1 MTGEMSEISPR
12 FWSIFTEVYE
22 PLPRQGP
29 GNRASAAA
37 ALERCSGLPA
47 VPLVVDI
54 GCGSGGQ
61 TLHLAS
67 LTAGRIVAFDVHAP
81 GVARLQAAVT
91 AAGLGRRVH
100 PLIASMASPG
110 LRAESFDLVW
120 SEGALYQIGL
130 DRALRVCR
138 EMLCPGGWLVF
149 TDAVWRTD
157 TPLPE
162 VKAMFDYDY
171 PAMGRVPDVLAAV
184 ERAGFN
190 LAGHFTLPDEAWWED
205 FYTPMEQRIEALRP
219 LYAGDAEALVILDQL
234 AGEPEMHRRHGSEYA
249 YEFVIARRPAVD

>member
-1 MTGEMSEISPR
+1 MSEISPR

-37 ALERCSGLPA
+37 ALARCHGLPPS
-47 VPLVVDI
+47 PLVLDI

-91 AAGLGRRVH
+91 ATGLAGRVH

-130 DRALRVCR
+130 DPALRVCR
-138 EMLCPGGWLVF
+138 EMLRPGGWLVF
-149 TDAVWRTD
+149 TDAVWRTHN
-157 TPLPE
+157 PLPE
-162 VKAMFDYDY
+162 VKALFDSDY
-171 PAMGRVPDVLAAV
+171 PAMGGVPELLAAV
-184 ERAGFN
+184 ARAGFA
-190 LAGHFTLPDEAWWED
+190 LADHFTLPDEAWWAD

-234 AGEPEMHRRHGSEYA
+234 AGEPEMHRRYGSEYA

>member
-29 GNRASAAA
+29 GDRASAAA
-37 ALERCSGLPA
+37 ALGFCRGLPPA
-47 VPLVVDI
+47 PLVVDI

-67 LTAGRIVAFDVHAP
+67 LTSGRIVAFDVHAP

-91 AAGLGRRVH
+91 AAGLAGRVH
-100 PLIASMASPG
+100 PLVASMACPG

-120 SEGALYQIGL
+120 SEGALYQTGL
-130 DRALRVCR
+130 DKALRVCR
-138 EMLCPGGWLVF
+138 ELLRPGGWLVF
-149 TDAVWRTD
+149 TDAVWRTE

-162 VKAMFDYDY
+162 VKALFDYDY

-184 ERAGFN
+184 ERAGFL

-205 FYTPMEQRIEALRP
+205 FYTPMEQRIEALRRH
-219 LYAGDAEALVILDQL
+219 YASDAEALVILDQF
-234 AGEPEMHRRHGSEYA
+234 ASEPAMHRSHGSEYA
-249 YEFVIARRPAVD
+249 YEFVMARRPAAD

>member
-47 VPLVVDI
+47 APLVLDI

-91 AAGLGRRVH
+91 ATGLAGRVH

-130 DRALRVCR
+130 DPALRVCR
-138 EMLCPGGWLVF
+138 EMLRPGGWLVF
-149 TDAVWRTD
+149 TDAVWRTHN
-157 TPLPE
+157 PLPE
-162 VKAMFDYDY
+162 VKALFDSDY
-171 PAMGRVPDVLAAV
+171 PAMGGVPELLAAV
-184 ERAGFN
+184 ARAGFA
-190 LAGHFTLPDEAWWED
+190 LADHFTLPDEAWWAD

-234 AGEPEMHRRHGSEYA
+234 AGEPEMHRRYGSEYA